1 MKEYNVLQKLA
12 KRIRDLRKLK
22 GMSQEIL
29 AEKANLHP
37 SLIGKME
44 RGEINPTIISL
55 EKIAKAFNISLA
67 ELLSFPDDKSI
78 LDADTQLLDKS
89 IEILKQV
96 IEIAKGYKQVGP

>member
-1 MKEYNVLQKLA
+1 MKEYSVLHKLA
-12 KRIRDLRKLK
+12 KRIKDLRKLK

-55 EKIAKAFNISLA
+55 EKIAKAFNITLA
-67 ELLSFPDDKSI
+67 ELLSFPDDKNI
-78 LDADTQLLDKS
+78 LDADTLLLDKS
-89 IEILKQV
+89 IEILRQI
-96 IEIAKGYKQVGP
+96 IEIAKGYK

>member
-1 MKEYNVLQKLA
+1 MKEYSVLHKLA
-12 KRIRDLRKLK
+12 KRIKDLRKLK

-67 ELLSFPDDKSI
+67 ELLSFPDDKNI
-78 LDADTQLLDKS
+78 LDADTLLLDKS
-89 IEILKQV
+89 IEILRQI
-96 IEIAKGYKQVGP
+96 IEIAKGYK

>member
-1 MKEYNVLQKLA
+1 MKEYSVLHKLA
-12 KRIRDLRKLK
+12 KRIKDLRKLK

-67 ELLSFPDDKSI
+67 ELISFPDDKNI
-78 LDADTQLLDKS
+78 LDADTLLLDKS
-89 IEILKQV
+89 IEILRQI
-96 IEIAKGYKQVGP
+96 IEIAKGYK

>member
-1 MKEYNVLQKLA
+1 MKEYNILHKLA

-22 GMSQEIL
+22 RMSQEVL
-29 AEKANLHP
+29 AERATLHP

-67 ELLSFPDDKSI
+67 ELLSFPDDRHI
-78 LDADTQLLDKS
+78 LDADTLLLDKS
-89 IEILKQV
+89 IEILKQI
-96 IEIAKGYKQVGP
+96 IEIAKGYK